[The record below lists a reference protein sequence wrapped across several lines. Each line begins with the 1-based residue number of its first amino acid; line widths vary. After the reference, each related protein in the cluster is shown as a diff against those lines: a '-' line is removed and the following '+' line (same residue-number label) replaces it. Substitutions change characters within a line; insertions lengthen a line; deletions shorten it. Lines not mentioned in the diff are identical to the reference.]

1 MPQKLKSLS
10 GVLAIA
16 IVSTILGSV
25 KIAQAEPFGYHP
37 VADEFNRRFFESS
50 GDFFQS
56 VNFQGYTNDLL
67 GIGSPTGIIGFPEK
81 QIERDSSQLHG
92 LYREMLQQQI
102 SSDPIIRVPDAL
114 NPFNTSLLGLPSGQK
129 IAP

>member
-37 VADEFNRRFFESS
+37 VSDEFNRRFFESS

-56 VNFQGYTNDLL
+56 ITFQGYTNDLL

-92 LYREMLQQQI
+92 LYR
-102 SSDPIIRVPDAL
+102 DPIIRVPDAL